1 MTTINL
7 SFRQSKS
14 GNGNLFY
21 QVFHLST
28 KCEINSGIRIKAED
42 WDEVNE
48 SIISPTPKYLL
59 QVEKRISQDISSLQ
73 QIAKYLQR
81 RKKNLTAKEIVQQF
95 KNRIEYHPFTEFAT
109 IIIDQLRQNGHTRT
123 SETYLTTVNCF
134 ARFRSDVM
142 LEDIDSDMMLSFE
155 AWMRNRGLTKN
166 TTSFYMRIMR
176 AIYNR
181 AIERGLIKCCNPFKH
196 VYTGIDKTI
205 KRAISLNAI
214 RKLKTLD
221 LSTDPKLSLARDIFL
236 FSFYT
241 RGMSFVDIAYLR
253 KNNLDGKKLRYRR
266 RKTNQLLVIGWEE
279 CMQEI
284 VERHH
289 ITSSP
294 YLFPIITQSDNERMQ
309 YIYAAHRINRYLKI
323 LGEMI
328 KLNIPLTMYVARHSW
343 ASIARDKHIPLSI
356 ISQSMG
362 HESEATTR
370 IYLSTID
377 HNEIDRANRA
387 ILRSI

>member
-1 MTTINL
+1 
-7 SFRQSKS
+7 
-14 GNGNLFY
+14 
-21 QVFHLST
+21 
-28 KCEINSGIRIKAED
+28 
-42 WDEVNE
+42 
-48 SIISPTPKYLL
+48 
-59 QVEKRISQDISSLQ
+59 
-73 QIAKYLQR
+73 
-81 RKKNLTAKEIVQQF
+81 
-95 KNRIEYHPFTEFAT
+95 
-109 IIIDQLRQNGHTRT
+109 
-123 SETYLTTVNCF
+123 
-134 ARFRSDVM
+134 M

-181 AIERGLIKCCNPFKH
+181 AIERGLITSCNPFKH

-294 YLFPIITQSDNERMQ
+294 YLLPIITQSDNERMQ